1 MQRTKAVEDL
11 AVEQFIPQ
19 AGIEAFDIWGL
30 YAREGGPV
38 AVGAQSAAQRRPDG
52 ISVNAASPGMIE
64 TELPP
69 LLSQPDFMTRRIA

>member
-1 MQRTKAVEDL
+1 MQRTKAVEYL

-38 AVGAQSAAQRRPDG
+38 AVGAQSR
-52 ISVNAASPGMIE
+52 AS
-64 TELPP
+64 
-69 LLSQPDFMTRRIA
+69 SD